1 MMVERLLAIV
11 RSVALF
17 GARRPFAAL
26 AVGLVTTIAL
36 GSLIPF
42 LKISTSRRD
51 LVSEENENQR
61 RTVEFDEKFGYPNAP
76 VVVVTGGTVEER
88 RRVVDEVSAELR
100 TLPGLEQKV
109 LGRIGPEDVAEVLLF
124 QDPESIAKAL
134 PESAHAAKI
143 RDGLP
148 GFATALDA
156 QMQAGLDGEVPT
168 QEDLRQGFDRLGAL
182 FDALTAEVSG
192 DSGMTKLL
200 DADDSRDLGPAVDDA
215 GYLNGSQN
223 NHFIAL
229 FPPLEGDEGYQVRP
243 VVRSIR
249 EARDRAMARAD
260 APDVRADVTG
270 LPALVTDELA
280 MIERDLA
287 VTSIASSVALFLT
300 LFWAFRSFRQSLV
313 SFLPLGFGT
322 LVTFGIVQ
330 LVLGKLNLITAS
342 FTSVLLGLGDFGVHI
357 QTRYSEL
364 LRKGATPKDAMEK
377 AMLGAGPGLVV
388 GTITT
393 AVAFLTCIVTEFTA
407 FAELGFITSVGLVVM
422 LGGTYLLV
430 PSAVLILL
438 GKKPRPSPELP
449 GFRLLAAFVR
459 THPRKI
465 LAASI
470 LSALVIACW
479 LPGLRFNGRY
489 FDFLPKDTESA
500 RGLDQLSKDDIVS
513 PFVANV
519 RVSSLEEART
529 VAAALREKD
538 ETVASVETP
547 SDLLPELTPARLA
560 AVKKVLSAL
569 EVDGA
574 PIDLAR
580 VAEQP
585 VNREALSK
593 ALGGLIDTL
602 DEVQFAAKNGGRDTA
617 PIDAAKSKLKGL
629 ADAVKSAD
637 GAKLDAVQRKLFL
650 LLARATEAAR
660 RVVTRGS
667 YLPADLPP
675 AFQHRF
681 VSKDQTELALFVHP
695 RGDIWEVE
703 RAERFTADVKS
714 VSDRT
719 SGIATTL
726 AEHPTMIIRGF
737 ERATLLAAVLVVL
750 ILTVSFRRASDV
762 LVASLPLVLGTLIM
776 LGAIPLMGL
785 DFNHANMVVLPL
797 LLGLGVDAAAHI
809 MSRFRQSQEEHAG
822 VASLDDMLAGTGS
835 AVFVAA
841 LTTVWGFSVMML
853 AEYRAMFG
861 MGLIMTVGMSAT
873 LILSLVTLPAT
884 LVLLKKAK

>member
-1 MMVERLLAIV
+1 
-11 RSVALF
+11 
-17 GARRPFAAL
+17 
-26 AVGLVTTIAL
+26 
-36 GSLIPF
+36 
-42 LKISTSRRD
+42 
-51 LVSEENENQR
+51 
-61 RTVEFDEKFGYPNAP
+61 
-76 VVVVTGGTVEER
+76 
-88 RRVVDEVSAELR
+88 
-100 TLPGLEQKV
+100 
-109 LGRIGPEDVAEVLLF
+109 
-124 QDPESIAKAL
+124 
-134 PESAHAAKI
+134 
-143 RDGLP
+143 
-148 GFATALDA
+148 
-156 QMQAGLDGEVPT
+156 
-168 QEDLRQGFDRLGAL
+168 
-182 FDALTAEVSG
+182 
-192 DSGMTKLL
+192 
-200 DADDSRDLGPAVDDA
+200 
-215 GYLNGSQN
+215 
-223 NHFIAL
+223 
-229 FPPLEGDEGYQVRP
+229 
-243 VVRSIR
+243 
-249 EARDRAMARAD
+249 
-260 APDVRADVTG
+260 VRADVSG

-287 VTSIASSVALFLT
+287 VTSVASSVALFLT
-300 LFWAFRSFRQSLV
+300 LLWAFRSFRQSLV

-322 LVTFGIVQ
+322 LVTFGVVQ

-364 LRKGATPKDAMEK
+364 LRKGEPPKDAMEK

-449 GFRLLAAFVR
+449 GFRLLASFVR

-465 LAASI
+465 LAASV
-470 LSALVIACW
+470 LSALVVACW

-500 RGLDQLSKDDIVS
+500 RGLHELSKDDIVS
-513 PFVANV
+513 PFVAQV
-519 RVSSLEEART
+519 RVSSVDEARS
-529 VAAALREKD
+529 VAAALRDKKD
-538 ETVASVETP
+538 TVASVETP

-560 AVKKVLSAL
+560 AVKKILAAL

-574 PIDLAR
+574 PIDLAQ

-585 VNREALSK
+585 VDREALTKS
-593 ALGGLIDTL
+593 LRRLLDTL
-602 DEVQFAAKNGGRDTA
+602 DEVRFAAKDGGRDTA
-617 PIDAAKSKLKGL
+617 PIEAAKDKLKAL
-629 ADAVKSAD
+629 VEAVTSAD
-637 GAKLDAVQRKLFL
+637 GEKLDAAQRKLFG
-650 LLARATEAAR
+650 LLARATESAR

-675 AFQHRF
+675 AFRHRF

-703 RAERFTADVKS
+703 RAERFTADVSS

-726 AEHPTMIIRGF
+726 AEHPKMIVRGF
-737 ERATLLAAVLVVL
+737 ERATLLAAILVVV
-750 ILTVSFRRASDV
+750 ILAVSFRRVSDV
-762 LVASLPLVLGTLIM
+762 LVAGFPLVLGTLIM

-809 MSRFRQSQEEHAG
+809 MSRFRQSQDEHGG